1 MLLKLVP
8 DQTNIPFMRWRMPA
22 IVFAV
27 VLTIASIALVATRGM
42 NFGVDFAG
50 GILIE
55 IKAEQAVDLGQLRST
70 LGSMNIGEVSVQS
83 FGADEDEVLIRLQ
96 HQEGDQAEQEA
107 VVERVKTRINEVL
120 PGEVSFRRVEYVGPK
135 VSDELVWDGIMAVT
149 LSMIGIMIYVW
160 MRFEWQFA
168 VGAVL
173 SLIHDVALTLGL
185 FSLFQL
191 EFNLSVIAALLTI
204 VGYSLNDTVVV
215 YDRIRENLR
224 KYRRMDLNNLID
236 LSLNETLS
244 RTIMTGV
251 TTLLALFA
259 LYVFGGEVISAFTL
273 AMIWGVL
280 IGPYSTVFIAAP
292 VLPWFNLK
300 RDFSEEATPAAAER
314 P

>member
-27 VLTIASIALVATRGM
+27 VLTIASFALVATRGM

-149 LSMIGIMIYVW
+149 LSMLGIMIYVW

>member
-259 LYVFGGEVISAFTL
+259 LYIFGGEVISAFTL

>member
-149 LSMIGIMIYVW
+149 LSMLGIMIYVW

>member
-22 IVFAV
+22 IIFST
-27 VLTIASIALVATRGM
+27 LMILGSIALVMVRGL
-42 NFGVDFAG
+42 NFGVDFEG

-55 IKAEQAVDLGQLRST
+55 IKAEQAVDLAELRGN
-70 LGSMNIGEVSVQS
+70 LGAMNIGEVAVQS
-83 FGADEDEVLIRLQ
+83 FGAAEDEVLIRLQ
-96 HQEGDQAEQEA
+96 HQDGDTGEQEA
-107 VVERVKTRINEVL
+107 LVDQVKVEIAELL

-149 LSMIGIMIYVW
+149 LSMLGIMIYVW

-168 VGAVL
+168 IGAVL
-173 SLIHDVALTLGL
+173 SLIHDVAVTLGL
-185 FSLFQL
+185 FALFQL

-224 KYRRMDLNNLID
+224 KYRRMELDDLID
-236 LSLNETLS
+236 SSLNETLS
-244 RTIMTGV
+244 RTIVTGI
-251 TTLLALFA
+251 TTLLALIA
-259 LYVFGGEVISAFTL
+259 LYIFGGEVISAFTL

-280 IGPYSTVFIAAP
+280 IGPYSTIFIAAP
-292 VLPWFNLK
+292 VLPWFNLR
-300 RDFSEEATPAAAER
+300 RDLGDEAVVER

>member
-22 IVFAV
+22 IIFSTLMIV
-27 VLTIASIALVATRGM
+27 VSIALVMVRGL
-42 NFGVDFAG
+42 NFGVDFEG

-55 IKAEQAVDLGQLRST
+55 IKAEQAVDLAALRAD
-70 LGSMNIGEVSVQS
+70 LGAMNIGEVAVQS
-83 FGADEDEVLIRLQ
+83 FGAAEDEVLIRLQ
-96 HQEGDQAEQEA
+96 HQDGDTGEQEA
-107 VVERVKTRINEVL
+107 LVDQVKARIAELL

-135 VSDELVWDGIMAVT
+135 VSDELVWDGVMAVT
-149 LSMIGIMIYVW
+149 LSMLGIMVYVW

-168 VGAVL
+168 IGAVL
-173 SLIHDVALTLGL
+173 SLIHDVAVTLGL
-185 FSLFQL
+185 FALFQL

-224 KYRRMDLNNLID
+224 KYRRMELDDLID
-236 LSLNETLS
+236 ASLNETLS
-244 RTIMTGV
+244 RTIVTGI
-251 TTLLALFA
+251 TTLLALIA
-259 LYVFGGEVISAFTL
+259 LYIFGGEVISAFTL

-280 IGPYSTVFIAAP
+280 VGPYSTIFIAAP
-292 VLPWFNLK
+292 VLPWFNLR
-300 RDFSEEATPAAAER
+300 RDQGDETVVER

>member
-149 LSMIGIMIYVW
+149 LSMLGIMIYVW

-259 LYVFGGEVISAFTL
+259 LYIFGGEVISAFTL

>member
-1 MLLKLVP
+1 MLLKIVP

-22 IVFAV
+22 IIFSVAMI
-27 VLTIASIALVATRGM
+27 LGSILLVMVRGL
-42 NFGVDFAG
+42 NFGVDFEG

-55 IKAEQAVDLGQLRST
+55 IKAEQAVDLAVLRAD
-70 LGSMNIGEVSVQS
+70 LGAMNIGEVAVQS
-83 FGADEDEVLIRLQ
+83 FGAAEDEVLIRLQ
-96 HQEGDQAEQEA
+96 HQDGGSGDQEA
-107 VVERVKTRINEVL
+107 VVEEVKVRVAELL

-149 LSMIGIMIYVW
+149 LSMLGIMIYVW

-168 VGAVL
+168 IGAVL
-173 SLIHDVALTLGL
+173 SLIHDVAVTLGL
-185 FSLFQL
+185 FALFQL

-224 KYRRMDLNNLID
+224 KYRRMELDTLID
-236 LSLNETLS
+236 ASLNETLS
-244 RTIMTGV
+244 RTIVTGI
-251 TTLLALFA
+251 TTLLALIA
-259 LYVFGGEVISAFTL
+259 LYIFGGEVISTFTL

-280 IGPYSTVFIAAP
+280 IGPYSTIFIAAP
-292 VLPWFNLK
+292 VLPWFNLR
-300 RDFSEEATPAAAER
+300 RDTGDEVVAER